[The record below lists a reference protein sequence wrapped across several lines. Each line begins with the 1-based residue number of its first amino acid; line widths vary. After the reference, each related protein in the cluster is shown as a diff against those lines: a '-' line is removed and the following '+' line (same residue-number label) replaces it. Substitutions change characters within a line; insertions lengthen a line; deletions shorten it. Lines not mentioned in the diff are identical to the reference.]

1 MKDKLKKLTIF
12 IIAICILFMSSSATY
27 GATVENNTTQMYSLT
42 TMEYQ
47 GQIIEIPVLT
57 QTTMSKLRNSVFT
70 SEVYV
75 FIPDMTEET
84 MEKNEEYVKEIKRTG
99 NCSAMRQARSI
110 YFGLPGY
117 IAYHSTLN
125 YNVSYYKA
133 ICGFMNLISFS
144 WNEKFT
150 RKHHLEI
157 FIMRLQRHFK
167 LEPLVIRENLKYCK
181 TSKKNTEK
189 LNMIHYIQY
198 LQNGCQ

>member
-84 MEKNEEYVKEIKRTG
+84 MEKNEEYVNEQGIV
-99 NCSAMRQARSI
+99 RQCVKLDLSI
-110 YFGLPGY
+110 LDFRD
-117 IAYHSTLN
+117 I
-125 YNVSYYKA
+125 
-133 ICGFMNLISFS
+133 
-144 WNEKFT
+144 
-150 RKHHLEI
+150 
-157 FIMRLQRHFK
+157 
-167 LEPLVIRENLKYCK
+167 
-181 TSKKNTEK
+181 
-189 LNMIHYIQY
+189 
-198 LQNGCQ
+198 

>member
-84 MEKNEEYVKEIKRTG
+84 MEKNEEYHSSTDDAIHYDLSFPDAFK
-99 NCSAMRQARSI
+99 SI
-110 YFGLPGY
+110 YGL
-117 IAYHSTLN
+117 
-125 YNVSYYKA
+125 
-133 ICGFMNLISFS
+133 
-144 WNEKFT
+144 
-150 RKHHLEI
+150 
-157 FIMRLQRHFK
+157 
-167 LEPLVIRENLKYCK
+167 
-181 TSKKNTEK
+181 
-189 LNMIHYIQY
+189 
-198 LQNGCQ
+198 